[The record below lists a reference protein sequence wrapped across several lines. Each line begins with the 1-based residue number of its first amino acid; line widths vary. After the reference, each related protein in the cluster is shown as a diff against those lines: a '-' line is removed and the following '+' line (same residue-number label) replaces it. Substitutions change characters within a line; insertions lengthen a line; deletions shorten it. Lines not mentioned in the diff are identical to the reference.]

1 MINTIF
7 LGINILLLIV
17 IWEKVLKPSILDNYR
32 DKLFD
37 LREEVREY
45 YLAKGIPL
53 SHNTYIQLRNLIN
66 SHLRFTEQMSFIKVS
81 FFPSRIEKNRDLK
94 NYIQRSIESNFATNN
109 KDLSLFI
116 KSTRKKAVDILR
128 NYMIFSSPTL
138 IISLILAII
147 IFIPSFIMETLTLKI
162 RTGLKHISE
171 KVMKNT
177 PKIAIK
183 FISTVFMI
191 KLGTEDSTED
201 FLEKLSYETDLPKKT
216 MEAA

>member
-45 YLAKGIPL
+45 YLANGIPL

-66 SHLRFTEQMSFIKVS
+66 SHLRFTEQMSFIKVA
-81 FFPSRIEKNRDLK
+81 FFASRIEKNRDLK

-109 KDLSLFI
+109 KDLFLFI
-116 KSTRKKAVDILR
+116 KTTRKKAVDILQK
-128 NYMIFSSPTL
+128 YMIFSSPTL
-138 IISLILAII
+138 IISLILVHIAGITRPVVVDQVERI
-147 IFIPSFIMETLTLKI
+147 WNRICLWCKSTL
-162 RTGLKHISE
+162 
-171 KVMKNT
+171 
-177 PKIAIK
+177 
-183 FISTVFMI
+183 
-191 KLGTEDSTED
+191 
-201 FLEKLSYETDLPKKT
+201 
-216 MEAA
+216 